1 MTPEKWQQIIGEIKD
16 NFEVEKNE
24 KERIEEEGGVDIEY
38 IIFKGPLGKMKLEFV
53 TKPLIID
60 KKTNYSLR
68 IGSES
73 NVEYVYSDTEKT
85 HQLYAF
91 KWDEENNDWMEIDAE
106 SMFS

>member
-16 NFEVEKNE
+16 KFKVEEHK
-24 KERIEEEGGVDIEY
+24 KEHIDEEGGVDIEY
-38 IIFKGPLGKMKLEFV
+38 IIFEGPVGRMKLEFV

-68 IGSES
+68 IGSEA

-85 HQLYAF
+85 HQLYTF
-91 KWDEENNDWMEIDAE
+91 KWDEENNEWMEMDAG
-106 SMFS
+106 SLF